1 MVVTGLLKVDNKR
14 TKVTFDDESSFVL
27 YNSEVR
33 KYGISEEA
41 EIDSDTVEQIGKL
54 LTNRA
59 RNRVLYMLGNSDK
72 SSGDIARKLV
82 DSGYPEN
89 IVRDVIGQLESYGY
103 IDDERYVRNYIESV
117 SGRKSRREILDYL
130 RNHNI
135 NVRTIERVMGEL
147 YVDEHDAVKRLVAK
161 KGYSME
167 EFASLGYD
175 ERNKI
180 IQYLLRKG
188 FSMETIRCN
197 YSYN

>member
-33 KYGISEEA
+33 KYGISEES

-135 NVRTIERVMGEL
+135 NVRTIEGVMGEL

-161 KGYSME
+161 KGYSLE

>member
-14 TKVTFDDESSFVL
+14 MKVTFDDESSFVL

-33 KYGISEEA
+33 KYGISEES

-117 SGRKSRREILDYL
+117 SGRKSRREILNYL

-135 NVRTIERVMGEL
+135 NVRTIEGVMGEL
-147 YVDEHDAVKRLVAK
+147 YVDEHDAVRRLVAK

-167 EFASLGYD
+167 EFASIGYD

>member
-14 TKVTFDDESSFVL
+14 TKVTLDDESSFVL

-117 SGRKSRREILDYL
+117 SGRKSRREILNYL

-135 NVRTIERVMGEL
+135 NVRTIEGVMGEL

>member
-33 KYGISEEA
+33 KYGISEEL

>member
-117 SGRKSRREILDYL
+117 SGRKSRREILNYL

-147 YVDEHDAVKRLVAK
+147 YVDEHDAVRRLVAK

-167 EFASLGYD
+167 EFASIGYD

>member
-41 EIDSDTVEQIGKL
+41 EIDSDTVGQIGKL

-72 SSGDIARKLV
+72 SSGDIARKMV

-117 SGRKSRREILDYL
+117 SGRKSRREILNYL

-135 NVRTIERVMGEL
+135 NVRTIEGVMGEL
-147 YVDEHDAVKRLVAK
+147 YVDEHDAVRRLVAK

-167 EFASLGYD
+167 EFASIGYD

>member
-41 EIDSDTVEQIGKL
+41 EIDSDTVGQIGKL

-72 SSGDIARKLV
+72 SSGDIARKMV

-117 SGRKSRREILDYL
+117 SGRKSRREILNYL

-135 NVRTIERVMGEL
+135 NVRTIEGVMGEL
-147 YVDEHDAVKRLVAK
+147 YVDEHDAVKRLVEK

-197 YSYN
+197 YSYI

>member
-33 KYGISEEA
+33 KYGISEES

-72 SSGDIARKLV
+72 SSGDITRKLV

-117 SGRKSRREILDYL
+117 SGRKSRREILNYL

-135 NVRTIERVMGEL
+135 NVRTIEGVMGEL
-147 YVDEHDAVKRLVAK
+147 YVDEHDAVRKLVAK